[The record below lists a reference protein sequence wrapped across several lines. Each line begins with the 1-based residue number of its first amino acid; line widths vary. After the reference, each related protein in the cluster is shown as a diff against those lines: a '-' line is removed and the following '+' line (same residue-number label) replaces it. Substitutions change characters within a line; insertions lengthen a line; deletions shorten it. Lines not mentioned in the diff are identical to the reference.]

1 MKQPS
6 PKVVFMPYSRCRGAQ
21 ISGVAEVGEN
31 MRESRSFAF
40 AGSVLTSA
48 LNSRVSAKVAAC
60 CALASSEP
68 GMYHWP
74 ERCVSMLMVGRVGG
88 CCFALRGCPSCVR
101 IASHHSHGRS
111 ELPDVE
117 FP

>member
-60 CALASSEP
+60 CALAS
-68 GMYHWP
+68 P